1 MLRKKNKTQLETFEE
16 DVVKEIRKESKLL
29 KKILAKNEDHLLFT
43 GFVMVMTAIVVIS
56 TVYLFNRTTI
66 FIDSPVESGSES
78 SPSYVLR
85 SNDTATTDSS
95 TISIKDVSEKS
106 EVDRAFT
113 ISEEE
118 TFLIFNISIT
128 NNSPGE
134 QDLYPV
140 KQLYVRSKD
149 GDYYPM
155 HISSFIATPLEPAT
169 LKPGET
175 ASGQVSFAVPKTLA
189 NPLVYIDLGWN
200 DIVPTVYDVLR

>member
-1 MLRKKNKTQLETFEE
+1 MLRKKNKTQLETFEQ
-16 DVVKEIRKESKLL
+16 DVVKKIRKERKLL

-43 GFVMVMTAIVVIS
+43 GFVMVMTAIVVIT

-66 FIDSPVESGSES
+66 FVDRTVNSGTES

-85 SNDTATTDSS
+85 SSDTATTDSAII
-95 TISIKDVSEKS
+95 TIKDVSEKS
-106 EVDRAFT
+106 DIDRAFT
-113 ISEEE
+113 IPEDE

-128 NNSPGE
+128 NNTPGE

-149 GDYYPM
+149 GDYYSM
-155 HISSFIATPLEPAT
+155 HITSFITTPLEPAT

-189 NPLVYIDLGWN
+189 NPLVYVDLGWN